1 MRVVIDASVLVA
13 AFKKNEPAHSVS
25 ADFLEATVAHPVT
38 LCSPATL
45 FVEIA
50 GAFSR
55 PTRNPDYAARVIREM
70 RALLEIELYPVD
82 SDLASSA
89 EAIAQ
94 NLFLRGAD
102 ALYVALARRMSAP
115 LITLDKEMLGRS
127 PAAITCLSP
136 ADWLKNH
143 ART

>member
-1 MRVVIDASVLVA
+1 MRVVIDASVLIA
-13 AFKKNEPAHSVS
+13 AFKNNEPAHPAS
-25 ADFLEATVAHPVT
+25 ADFLEATVAYPVT
-38 LCSPATL
+38 LCSPAIL

-55 PTRNPDYAARVIREM
+55 PTHNPDYAARVIREM
-70 RALLEIELYPVD
+70 RALLEIELYPID
-82 SDLASSA
+82 SDLASNA

-94 NLFLRGAD
+94 NFFLRGAD
-102 ALYVALARRMSAP
+102 ALYIALARRMNAP
-115 LITLDKEMLGRS
+115 LVTLDKEMLERA
-127 PAAITCLSP
+127 PPVITCLSP